1 MAVETL
7 AITTFNAIMFIIKQS
22 KDLIRYLQ
30 KQRSAKKKIGFVPTM
45 GALHEGHLSLAK
57 KAIGESGVVVCS
69 IFVNPTQFNDPKDFE
84 LYPKTLEN
92 DIYLLEKR
100 GCDVLFLPDMNE
112 IYPAGT
118 SHTRVYELGYLES
131 VLEGKYRPGHFQ
143 GVCQVVHRLLEIVR
157 PNQLYLG
164 QKDYQQCL
172 VIRTLLTLIHSP
184 AELIVCPTLREPNGL
199 AMSSRNMRLT
209 TAEKQKAGGIYEALS
224 YINRNLKPGPVKEI
238 VEGAGN
244 LLVQKE
250 LAAEYIA
257 IAGAEDLRIIDN
269 WDGRT
274 KAIAL
279 IAAFMGKVRLIDN
292 MILPL
297 NFADYGN

>member
-1 MAVETL
+1 
-7 AITTFNAIMFIIKQS
+7 MFIIKQS

-45 GALHEGHLSLAK
+45 GALHEGHLSLVK

-92 DIYLLEKR
+92 DIYLLEKQ

-112 IYPAGT
+112 IYPSGA
-118 SHTRVYELGYLES
+118 SHTRAYELGYLES

-157 PNQLYLG
+157 PNQLYIG

-172 VIRTLLTLIHSP
+172 VIGRLLTLIHSP
-184 AELIVCPTLREPNGL
+184 AEVIVCPILREPNGL

-209 TAEKQKAGGIYEALS
+209 TTEKQKAGGIYEALS
-224 YINRNLKPGPVKEI
+224 YINRNIKPGPVKDI
-238 VEGAGN
+238 VEEAGN

-250 LAAEYIA
+250 LAADYIA
-257 IAGAEDLRIIDN
+257 IAGAEDLRIIDI

-292 MILPL
+292 MVLPL